1 MGTKARVIFHRGVP
15 MGLEV
20 AYKLFVRDDT
30 GFLDSIHP
38 LSDIDVDITAWVSDG
53 EEELFYNHLVGN
65 FPEMDP
71 HVLEVGHLVIEVV
84 VDDVCGDLMGP
95 SAGVGD
101 NGVVVDLEV
110 Q

>member
-1 MGTKARVIFHRGVP
+1 MGTNARVIFHRGVP

-20 AYKLFVRDDT
+20 AYKAFVRNDT

-38 LSDIDVDITAWVSDG
+38 LSDIDVDVAAWVSDG
-53 EEELFYNHLVGN
+53 EEELFDNHLVGN
-65 FPEMDP
+65 VPEMDP
-71 HVLEVGHLVIEVV
+71 HVLEVRHLVIEIVV
-84 VDDVCGDLMGP
+84 YDVCGDVVGP

-101 NGVVVDLEV
+101 NGVEVDLEV

>member
-20 AYKLFVRDDT
+20 VYKVFVRDDT

-65 FPEMDP
+65 SLRWIRMYWKLDIW
-71 HVLEVGHLVIEVV
+71 LLR
-84 VDDVCGDLMGP
+84 
-95 SAGVGD
+95 
-101 NGVVVDLEV
+101 
-110 Q
+110 